1 MNFLL
6 QSAGF
11 GIVTGSVLAIA
22 AVGATVQTGLTNFVN
37 FAYGDF
43 MTFGAYIGLIALTWL
58 HWGLV
63 PALLLAAAVTAAMAL
78 IVNRVVFR
86 PFMQRK
92 ARVVTM
98 TVVTVGLSLL
108 ISGGLEIVFG
118 ANLQTYNLTVSHV
131 LAFGPFLLTTEQ
143 LAIVA
148 CAVAVLV
155 ALEIGLYRTRIG
167 KGLRAMSQNGE
178 LAAASAINV
187 KALTDIAWAIS
198 GGLAGVAGVVLVMQV
213 GVLTPSTGN
222 SYLFLVMAPVIIGG
236 IGRPLG
242 TIVAA
247 LGLGLLLGIASA
259 YTDAAYAEA
268 IAFGVLVIVL
278 LVRPSGIFAMVGRH
292 T

>member
-1 MNFLL
+1 MNLLL

-43 MTFGAYIGLIALTWL
+43 MTLGAYIGLIALTWL
-58 HWGLV
+58 HWGL
-63 PALLLAAAVTAAMAL
+63 LAALVCAGAVTAGFAL
-78 IVNRVVFR
+78 VVNRVVFR
-86 PFMQRK
+86 PFMKRK

-98 TVVTVGLSLL
+98 TVVTVGLSLV
-108 ISGGLEIVFG
+108 ISGGLEIIFG
-118 ANLQTYNLTVSHV
+118 ANLQTYGLSVTHV
-131 LAFGPFLLTTEQ
+131 LTIGPFLLTLEQ
-143 LAIVA
+143 VGIIV
-148 CAVAVLV
+148 CALLVLL
-155 ALEIGLYRTRIG
+155 ALEVGLYRTKVG
-167 KGLRAMSQNGE
+167 KGLRAMSQNGD

-187 KALTDIAWAIS
+187 KALTNVAWALS
-198 GGLAGVAGVVLVMQV
+198 GALAGIAGVVLVIQV

-242 TIVAA
+242 TIIAA
-247 LGLGLLLGIASA
+247 LALGLLLAIASA

-268 IAFGVLVIVL
+268 LAFAVLIVVL
-278 LVRPSGIFAMVGRH
+278 LVRPSGIFAMAGRH